1 MSEYNTYV
9 KNLLNIYAGNYI
21 LGKVYSANALY
32 IYIYTDRDYIEQT
45 LKENN

>member
-9 KNLLNIYAGNYI
+9 KNLLNIYAGYYI
-21 LGKVYSANALY
+21 LGKVYSANAL
-32 IYIYTDRDYIEQT
+32 YIYTDRDYIEQT